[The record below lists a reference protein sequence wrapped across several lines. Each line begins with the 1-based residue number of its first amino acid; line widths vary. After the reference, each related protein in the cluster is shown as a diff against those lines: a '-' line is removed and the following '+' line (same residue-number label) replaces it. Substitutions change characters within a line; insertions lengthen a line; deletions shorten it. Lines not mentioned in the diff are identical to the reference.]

1 MTVIGRKGLCIQ
13 AISIRVGV
21 RMNTGWCP
29 PVLGIRSGERMRRG
43 WCPRL
48 KALVRAAHAAAIVFL
63 RGWWEGGVGLATACN
78 FHKIS
83 KIVVFL
89 KKGSLVQAF

>member
-13 AISIRVGV
+13 AIIIRVGV

-29 PVLGIRSGERMRRG
+29 PVLGIRSGERMMRG
-43 WCPRL
+43 WCPQL
-48 KALVRAAHAAAIVFL
+48 KALVLAAHAAAIGVPQ
-63 RGWWEGGVGLATACN
+63 GVVGGGVGLATACN
-78 FHKIS
+78 FHKIL

-89 KKGSLVQAF
+89 INGSLVQDF